1 MRGMTTM
8 PEQGR
13 VAAHVLLDAL
23 ADWDR
28 SSPGEAGLLQVAL
41 DRLSDLVGAVRVTVE
56 EHPDE
61 VDIEVD
67 WSNLAGAT
75 FVLLQW
81 FMERLMVAT
90 GFDANTAIT
99 GAREYIDG
107 LHPAESAIVEIQAA
121 ES

>member
-1 MRGMTTM
+1 MTTM

-23 ADWDR
+23 ADWDK
-28 SSPGEAGLLQVAL
+28 SSHADAALLQVAL

-61 VDIEVD
+61 LEIEVD

-81 FMERLMVAT
+81 FMERLMAAT
-90 GFDANTAIT
+90 GFDAHTAIT

-107 LHPAESAIVEIQAA
+107 LRPAAPTILEIQPAEL
-121 ES
+121 

>member
-1 MRGMTTM
+1 MTTM

-23 ADWDR
+23 ADWDK
-28 SSPGEAGLLQVAL
+28 SSHADAALLQVA
-41 DRLSDLVGAVRVTVE
+41 

-61 VDIEVD
+61 LEIEVD

-81 FMERLMVAT
+81 FMERLMAAT

-99 GAREYIDG
+99 GAREYIDS
-107 LHPAESAIVEIQAA
+107 LRPAAQTILEIQPADL
-121 ES
+121 

>member
-1 MRGMTTM
+1 M

-23 ADWDR
+23 ADWDK
-28 SSPGEAGLLQVAL
+28 SSQGDAALLQIAL
-41 DRLSDLVGAVRVTVE
+41 DRVSDLVGAVRVTVE

-61 VDIEVD
+61 VEIEVD

-99 GAREYIDG
+99 GAREYIDS
-107 LHPAESAIVEIQAA
+107 LHPAAPAILEIHTA
-121 ES
+121 ST